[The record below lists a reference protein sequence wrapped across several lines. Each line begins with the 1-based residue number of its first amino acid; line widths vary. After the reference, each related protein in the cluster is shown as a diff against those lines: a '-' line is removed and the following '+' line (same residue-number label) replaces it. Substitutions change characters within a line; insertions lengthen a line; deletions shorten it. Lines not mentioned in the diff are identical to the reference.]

1 MHETRKDLAGHLHEQ
16 SPREL
21 LYETIELSVAA
32 PPMHGLPI
40 RGALVLLPRESVAG
54 RCAKAKLLPER
65 KPLVR
70 HAWTVTKTTDGVRVK
85 PAASSI
91 PPSALSFLAWAR
103 AQRRAVE
110 TRTSSK
116 CMQHSSGALA
126 NDAVEVTSSEA
137 SDLMMQPQG
146 RYISDQECLLHS
158 AEQGPLGDD
167 SHYYLAPLASCTPG
181 TKCGATDRLLATNN
195 IVLILSSVFRLVGEA
210 AWHPCQKL
218 SLSLCRSRRATP
230 PLTAKVPA

>member
-1 MHETRKDLAGHLHEQ
+1 M
-16 SPREL
+16 
-21 LYETIELSVAA
+21 
-32 PPMHGLPI
+32 
-40 RGALVLLPRESVAG
+40 
-54 RCAKAKLLPER
+54 LPER

-70 HAWTVTKTTDGVRVK
+70 HAWTVTKTADGVRVK

-91 PPSALSFLAWAR
+91 PPSALSFLACAR

-110 TRTSSK
+110 TRTSTKCK

-137 SDLMMQPQG
+137 SDLMMQPQS

-167 SHYYLAPLASCTPG
+167 SHYYLPPPASCTPD

-195 IVLILSSVFRLVGEA
+195 KYRADPVFRVPSY
-210 AWHPCQKL
+210 W
-218 SLSLCRSRRATP
+218 RSRLASMPKAVAVALSVTTRHATADRESTCVVRRHQTSRTGDTP
-230 PLTAKVPA
+230 ISAAALVATWQG